1 MQHYKTKKRVL
12 QLSIALLL
20 ALAPAMWPTIAKAE
34 TAQVKSDRVT
44 LSLQNVTVEQM
55 FSQIKKQTGYNFV
68 ISSELSKTLRRVNV
82 TANNEPVKDVL
93 ERVLNPLNCTFDI
106 DDRVITIYR
115 KLSENRN
122 RTISGYVRDEN
133 GDVLPGVP
141 ICIGDSRVCT
151 VTDANGYYTFK
162 IPSETCDIKLTY
174 VGMKTQYVTILGG
187 TAAVQRDVVMSSD
200 TQLEE
205 VVVTGIFTRKKE
217 SFTGSAATYTAKELK
232 DMGTSNVLQSLKTLD
247 PAFAIIED
255 TQFGSD
261 PNRLPNMEIR
271 GKSSMLGQ
279 RDELA
284 TDPNQPLFI
293 LDGFESS
300 LQAINDLD
308 INRIESITIL
318 KDAAST
324 AIYGSKAANGVVV
337 VETVKPK
344 PGQLQ
349 VSYTGNFNVTVP
361 DLTSYDMMNA
371 PEKIEFERLSGR
383 YDPNIVETAERTKT
397 EMELTEAYYAR
408 LNSVAQGVN
417 TDWLAQPTR
426 VGVNQ
431 KHSLYVQGGSETFM
445 FGIGGMYNGNT
456 GVMKGSD
463 REVFSGNLDMIYRVK
478 KFQFSNKFSLSNAN
492 YDNPVVGFQEYV
504 NANPYYR
511 IYDEE
516 KMLIQW
522 LEYNSDV
529 QMANPLWNASLN
541 SENHGNTLTLS
552 NHFQAE
558 WTPNEMWK
566 ARARFGVTY
575 NTDGSRLFTSPDNTY
590 QILNKPNGR
599 RGEYT
604 KTNTNALSY
613 EGDISLTFA
622 KLFNQIHRINAVIGG
637 DIYHT
642 KSSTE
647 GFTVEGFPSGDF
659 TKPSFASGYLQD
671 GVPTYYDAI
680 SRSVNGYL
688 NFGYAL
694 LDRYLMDFSLRENGS
709 SVFGSTA
716 KWNTTWSVGL
726 GWNIHMEPFIQNNF
740 KWINYF
746 KLRGSWGNPG
756 NQSFDSGRTL
766 ITYALASGNLNY
778 FGIGALAQQIGNPYL
793 KWQVTQDKNVGLDLT
808 LFDNR
813 LSFTIDYYH
822 KVTDPLL
829 IGITMPLSTGTTEY
843 YSNAGKQTSQGL
855 TFTAQYYILRN
866 LEKRIMWSVRATGRT
881 QDNKIDGIGNKL
893 DAFNNSGRGSS
904 TVRYFDGA
912 DPDDIWVVKSAG
924 IDPSTGKEIFY
935 DLDGNYLYDYSYD
948 NEQVCGN
955 SRPDLEGVLGS
966 SLTIGGFSA
975 SVNFRYQLGADV
987 FNTALFNKVENI
999 NFRYNQDRRA
1009 LYERWH
1015 VAGDIVPFKDV
1026 RDQNPSPMTSRF
1038 IQNEKTLTLESVH
1051 LEYQFFSDS
1060 WIKHLKLGS
1069 LRIFADA
1076 RDLFRL
1082 STIRA
1087 ERGTSYPYARTVEAG
1102 VSLNF

>member
-1 MQHYKTKKRVL
+1 MQHCKSRKRVL
-12 QLSIALLL
+12 QLSLAILLG
-20 ALAPAMWPTIAKAE
+20 LAPLSFPTTAKAE
-34 TAQVKSDRVT
+34 TTQVKSDRVT

-68 ISSELSKTLRRVNV
+68 ISSELSKNLRRVSV
-82 TANNEPVKDVL
+82 TANNEAVKSVL

-106 DDRVITIYR
+106 DGRVITIYR
-115 KLSENRN
+115 KLSDNRN
-122 RTISGYVRDEN
+122 RTISGYVKDEN
-133 GDVLPGVP
+133 GEVLVGVP

-151 VTDANGYYTFK
+151 VTDANGFYTFK

-174 VGMKTQYVTILGG
+174 VGMKTQYVTIPGG
-187 TAAVQRDVVMSSD
+187 TTPVNRDVVMGSD

-247 PAFAIIED
+247 PAFAIIDD

-284 TDPNQPLFI
+284 NDPNQPLFI

-344 PGQLQ
+344 AGQLQ

-383 YDPNIVETAERTKT
+383 YDPSIVETPNQTATSIS
-397 EMELTEAYYAR
+397 LTEAYYAR

-417 TDWLAQPTR
+417 TDWLAQPVR

-478 KFQFSNKFSLSNAN
+478 KFQFSNKFSLSNASYN
-492 YDNPVVGFQEYV
+492 NPLVGFQEYV
-504 NANPYYR
+504 SANPYYR
-511 IYDEE
+511 IYDDEG
-516 KMLIQW
+516 MLTPW
-522 LEYNSDV
+522 LEYSDDV
-529 QMANPLWNASLN
+529 KMANPLYNASLN
-541 SENHGNTLTLS
+541 SRNHGNDLTIS

-575 NTDGSRLFTSPDNTY
+575 DTDAVDIFTSPENTN
-590 QILNKPNGR
+590 QILNKQNGK

-622 KLFNQIHRINAVIGG
+622 KLFADVHRLNAVIGG

-642 KSSTE
+642 KSTAE
-647 GFTVEGFPSGDF
+647 GYTAEGFPAGDF
-659 TKPSFASGYLQD
+659 TKPSFAAGYKED
-671 GVPTYYDAI
+671 GVPYYKDAI

-688 NFGYAL
+688 NLGYAFK
-694 LDRYLMDFSLRENGS
+694 DRYLMDFSLRENGS

-740 KWINYF
+740 KWIDYF

-766 ITYALASGNLNY
+766 ITYALASGTLNY
-778 FGIGALAQQIGNPYL
+778 FGIGALADQIGNPYL
-793 KWQVTQDKNVGLDLT
+793 KWQITQDKNVGLDLT
-808 LFDNR
+808 MFNNR
-813 LSFTIDYYH
+813 LSFTVDYYH

-829 IGITMPLSTGTTEY
+829 IGITMPLSSGTTEY
-843 YSNAGKQTSQGL
+843 FSNAGKQTSQGL

-866 LEKRIMWSVRATGRT
+866 LEKRIMWSIRATGRT

-904 TVRYFDGA
+904 TTRYFDGA
-912 DPDDIWVVKSAG
+912 DPEDIWVVKSAG
-924 IDPSTGKEIFY
+924 IDPSTGKELFY
-935 DLDGNYLYDYSYD
+935 DLNGNYTYDYSYD

-955 SRPDLEGVLGS
+955 TRPDLEGVLGS
-966 SLTIGGFSA
+966 SLTIGGFTA

-987 FNTALFNKVENI
+987 FNTALWNKVENI
-999 NFRYNQDRRA
+999 DFYFNQDRRA

-1015 VAGDIVPFKDV
+1015 KAGDIVPFKDV

-1060 WIKHLKLGS
+1060 WIKRLGLGS

-1087 ERGTSYPYARTVEAG
+1087 ERGTKYPYARTIEAG
-1102 VSLNF
+1102 ISLNF

>member
-1 MQHYKTKKRVL
+1 MRKTRLFIFLMVCL
-12 QLSIALLL
+12 MALP
-20 ALAPAMWPTIAKAE
+20 ALAQTSKVTMTFKNESLPSVFKRLEKATDYKFLFAYEDVGNYSVNGEVKNATIQE
-34 TAQVKSDRVT
+34 TMNYVLRDKP
-44 LSLQNVTVEQM
+44 LSYTVEGK
-55 FSQIKKQTGYNFV
+55 I
-68 ISSELSKTLRRVNV
+68 VNV
-82 TANNEPVKDVL
+82 QSANEKKSG
-93 ERVLNPLNCTFDI
+93 RM
-106 DDRVITIYR
+106 
-115 KLSENRN
+115 
-122 RTISGYVRDEN
+122 RTIKGYVRDDAGEP
-133 GDVLPGVP
+133 LMGVP
-141 ICIGDSRVCT
+141 VCIGETRVCT
-151 VTDANGYYTFK
+151 VTDADGFYTFK
-162 IPSETCDIKLTY
+162 IPVERTVLKFSY
-174 VGMKTQYVTILGG
+174 VGMDNKYETIGQG
-187 TAAVQRDVVMSSD
+187 STDVDRNITMSSS
-200 TQLEE
+200 TQLKD
-205 VVVTGIFTRKKE
+205 VVVTGIFNRKKE
-217 SFTGSAATYTAKELK
+217 SFTGSAATYNK
-232 DMGTSNVLQSLKTLD
+232 DDLIQMGSSNVLQSLKTLD

-344 PGQLQ
+344 AGQLQ

-361 DLTSYDMMNA
+361 DLSSYDMMNA

-383 YDPNIVETAERTKT
+383 YDPSIIETANQTQTAIEVT
-397 EMELTEAYYAR
+397 ENYYAR
-408 LNSVAQGVN
+408 LNSIAQGVN
-417 TDWLAQPTR
+417 TDWLAQPVR
-426 VGVNQ
+426 IGVNQ
-431 KHSLYVQGGSETFM
+431 KHSMYVQGGSETFM

-463 REVFSGNLDMIYRVK
+463 REVFGGNLDMIYRVK
-478 KFQFSNKFSLSNAN
+478 KFQFSNKFSVNNASYN
-492 YDNPVVGFQEYV
+492 NALVAFSEYV
-504 NANPYYR
+504 SANPYYR
-511 IYDEE
+511 IYDAEG
-516 KMLIQW
+516 MLTPW
-522 LEYNSDV
+522 LEYNDEV
-529 QMANPLWNASLN
+529 QMANPLYNASLN

-566 ARARFGVTY
+566 ARARFGVTHI
-575 NTDGSRLFTSPDNTY
+575 TDGTRIFTSPDNTN
-590 QILNKPNGR
+590 QILTKPNGR

-604 KTNTNALSY
+604 KNNTNALSY
-613 EGDISLTFA
+613 EADASLTFA
-622 KLFNQIHRINAVIGG
+622 KLFNQVHRLNAVIGG

-659 TKPSFASGYLQD
+659 TKPSFAAGYLKD

-688 NFGYAL
+688 NLGYAFK
-694 LDRYLMDFSLRENGS
+694 DRYLMDFSLRENGS

-740 KWINYF
+740 KWIDYF

-778 FGIGALAQQIGNPYL
+778 FGIGALADQIGNPYL
-793 KWQVTQDKNVGLDLT
+793 KWQITQDKNIGLDLT
-808 LFDNR
+808 MFDNR
-813 LSFTIDYYH
+813 VSFTVDYYH

-829 IGITMPLSTGTTEY
+829 IGITMPLSSGTTEY

-866 LEKRIMWSVRATGRT
+866 LEKRIMWSIRATGRT

-904 TVRYFDGA
+904 TTRYFDGA

-935 DLDGNYLYDYSYD
+935 DLEGNKLYDYSYD

-955 SRPDLEGVLGS
+955 TRPDLEGVLGTS
-966 SLTIGGFSA
+966 FTYGGFTA
-975 SVNFRYQLGADV
+975 NVNFRYQLGADV
-987 FNTALFNKVENI
+987 FNTALWNKVENI
-999 NFRYNQDRRA
+999 NFLYNQDRRA

-1015 VAGDIVPFKDV
+1015 KAGDIAPFKDV
-1026 RDQNPSPMTSRF
+1026 RDYNPSPMTSRF

-1060 WIKHLKLGS
+1060 WIKHLGLGS

-1076 RDLFRL
+1076 RDLVRL

-1087 ERGTSYPYARTVEAG
+1087 ERGTSYPYARTIEAG

>member
-1 MQHYKTKKRVL
+1 MKHFKRAKRLLALVGLLLMTMTVTAQTADKKRV
-12 QLSIALLL
+12 
-20 ALAPAMWPTIAKAE
+20 
-34 TAQVKSDRVT
+34 T
-44 LSLQNVTVEQM
+44 LDMQNVTVKE
-55 FSQIKKQTGYNFV
+55 FFAEVKKQTGLNFMYDADV
-68 ISSELSKTLRRVNV
+68 AKEWPKVNIKVQKKTAEEAIDQVMTSIGCQYTIKDNIV
-82 TANNEPVKDVL
+82 T
-93 ERVLNPLNCTFDI
+93 
-106 DDRVITIYR
+106 ITPQ
-115 KLSENRN
+115 KLSGKE
-122 RTISGYVRDEN
+122 RTISGYVRDNE
-133 GDVLPGVP
+133 GLPLMGVP
-141 ICIGDSRVCT
+141 VCIGETRVCT
-151 VTDANGYYTFK
+151 VTDAEGFYTFS
-162 IPSETCDIKLTY
+162 IPAEKTSIKFSY
-174 VGMKTQYVTILGG
+174 VGMENVYLTIPAGQN
-187 TAAVQRDVVMSSD
+187 AVKRDVTLSSG
-200 TQLEE
+200 TQLKD
-205 VVVTGIFTRKKE
+205 VVVTGIYNRKKE

-232 DMGTSNVLQSLKTLD
+232 EMGTSNVLQSLKTLD

-344 PGQLQ
+344 AGQLQ
-349 VSYTGNFNVTVP
+349 VSYTGNFNMTVP
-361 DLTSYDMMNA
+361 DLSSYDMMDA
-371 PEKIEFERLSGR
+371 AEKIEFERLSGR
-383 YDPNIVETAERTKT
+383 YDPSIVETPNQTQTAIS
-397 EMELTEAYYAR
+397 LTENYYAR
-408 LNSVAQGVN
+408 LNSIAQGVN
-417 TDWLAQPTR
+417 TDWLAQPVR

-445 FGIGGMYNGNT
+445 FGIGGMYNGQT

-463 REVFSGNLDMIYRVK
+463 REVFGGNLDMIYRVK
-478 KFQFSNKFSLSNAN
+478 KFQFSNKFALSNADYN
-492 YDNPVVGFQEYV
+492 NPLVGFSEYV
-504 NANPYYR
+504 QANPYYR
-511 IYDEE
+511 IYDSEGI
-516 KMLIQW
+516 LTQW
-522 LEYNSDV
+522 LEYNDDV
-529 QMANPLWNASLN
+529 KMANPLWNASLN
-541 SENHGNTLTLS
+541 SKNHGNTLTLS

-575 NTDGSRLFTSPDNTY
+575 NTDGTELFTSPDNTN
-590 QILNKPNGR
+590 QVLTKPNGR
-599 RGEYT
+599 RGEYS

-613 EGDISLTFA
+613 EGDFSLTFA
-622 KLFNQIHRINAVIGG
+622 KLWNNVHRLNAVVGG

-642 KSSTE
+642 KSTIE
-647 GFTVEGFPSGDF
+647 GYTAEGFPSGDF
-659 TKPSFASGYLQD
+659 TKPSFASGYLKD
-671 GVPTYYDAI
+671 GYPTYYDAI
-680 SRSVNGYL
+680 SRSLNGYMNL
-688 NFGYAL
+688 GYAFM
-694 LDRYLMDFSLRENGS
+694 DRYLADFSLRENGS
-709 SVFGSTA
+709 SVFGSTS

-726 GWNIHMEPFIQNNF
+726 GWNIHLEPFIQNNA
-740 KWINYF
+740 KWIDYF

-766 ITYALASGNLNY
+766 ITYALQSGTLNY
-778 FGIGALAQQIGNPYL
+778 FGIGALADQIGNPNL
-793 KWQVTQDKNVGLDLT
+793 KWQITQDKNIGLDLT
-808 LFDNR
+808 VLDNR
-813 LSFTIDYYH
+813 LSFTFDYFH

-829 IGITMPLSTGTTEY
+829 IGITMPLSSGTTEY
-843 YSNAGKQTSQGL
+843 YSNAGKQTSQGM
-855 TFTAQYYILRN
+855 TFTAQYYILRDI
-866 LEKRIMWSVRATGRT
+866 EKRIMWSVRATGRT

-904 TVRYFDGA
+904 TTRYFDGA

-924 IDPSTGKEIFY
+924 IDPSTGKELFY
-935 DLDGNYLYDYSYD
+935 DLDGNYTFDYNYD

-955 SRPDLEGVLGS
+955 IRPDLEGVLGTS
-966 SLTIGGFSA
+966 FTYGGFTA

-987 FNTALFNKVENI
+987 FNTALWNKVENI
-999 NFRYNQDRRA
+999 DFLYNQDRRA

-1015 VAGDIVPFKDV
+1015 KAGDIVPFKDV

-1060 WIKHLKLGS
+1060 WIKHLGLGS
-1069 LRIFADA
+1069 LRFFADA

-1087 ERGTSYPYARTVEAG
+1087 ERGTTYPYARTIEAG

>member
-1 MQHYKTKKRVL
+1 MQHCKSRKRVL
-12 QLSIALLL
+12 QLSLAILLG
-20 ALAPAMWPTIAKAE
+20 LAPLSFPTTAKAE
-34 TAQVKSDRVT
+34 TTQVKSDRVT

-68 ISSELSKTLRRVNV
+68 ISSELSKNLRRVSV
-82 TANNEPVKDVL
+82 TANNEAVKSVL

-106 DDRVITIYR
+106 DGRVITIYR
-115 KLSENRN
+115 KLSDNRN
-122 RTISGYVRDEN
+122 RTISGYVKDEN
-133 GDVLPGVP
+133 GEVLVGVP

-151 VTDANGYYTFK
+151 VTDANGFYTFK

-174 VGMKTQYVTILGG
+174 VGMKTQYVTIPGG
-187 TAAVQRDVVMSSD
+187 TTPVNRDVVMGSD

-247 PAFAIIED
+247 PAFAIIDD

-344 PGQLQ
+344 AGQLQ

-383 YDPNIVETAERTKT
+383 YDPSIVETANQTQSAIS
-397 EMELTEAYYAR
+397 LTEAYYAR

-417 TDWLAQPTR
+417 TDWLAQPVR

-463 REVFSGNLDMIYRVK
+463 REVFGGNLDMIYRVK
-478 KFQFSNKFSLSNAN
+478 KFQFSNKFSLSNASYN
-492 YDNPVVGFQEYV
+492 NPLVAFQEYV
-504 NANPYYR
+504 SANPYYR
-511 IYDEE
+511 IYDDEG
-516 KMLIQW
+516 MLTPW
-522 LEYNSDV
+522 LEYSDDV
-529 QMANPLWNASLN
+529 KMANPLYNASLN
-541 SENHGNTLTLS
+541 SRNHGNDLTIS

-575 NTDGSRLFTSPDNTY
+575 DTDAVDIFTSPENTN
-590 QILNKPNGR
+590 QILNKQNGK

-622 KLFNQIHRINAVIGG
+622 KLFADVHRLNAVIGG

-642 KSSTE
+642 KSTAE
-647 GFTVEGFPSGDF
+647 GYTAEGFPAGDF
-659 TKPSFASGYLQD
+659 TKPSFAAGYKED
-671 GVPTYYDAI
+671 GVPYYKDAI

-688 NFGYAL
+688 NLGYAFK
-694 LDRYLMDFSLRENGS
+694 DRYLMDFSLRENGS

-740 KWINYF
+740 KWIDYF

-766 ITYALASGNLNY
+766 ITYALASGTLNY
-778 FGIGALAQQIGNPYL
+778 FGIGALADQIGNPYL
-793 KWQVTQDKNVGLDLT
+793 KWQITQDKNVGLDLT
-808 LFDNR
+808 MFNNR
-813 LSFTIDYYH
+813 LSFTVDYYH

-829 IGITMPLSTGTTEY
+829 IGITMPLSSGTTEY
-843 YSNAGKQTSQGL
+843 FSNAGKQTSQGL

-866 LEKRIMWSVRATGRT
+866 LEKRIMWSIRATGRT

-904 TVRYFDGA
+904 TTRYFDGA
-912 DPDDIWVVKSAG
+912 DPEDIWVVKSAG
-924 IDPSTGKEIFY
+924 IDPSTGKELFY
-935 DLDGNYLYDYSYD
+935 DLNGNYTYDYNYD

-955 SRPDLEGVLGS
+955 TRPDLEGVLGTS
-966 SLTIGGFSA
+966 FTYGGLTA

-987 FNTALFNKVENI
+987 FNTALWNKVENI
-999 NFRYNQDRRA
+999 DFYFNQDRRA

-1015 VAGDIVPFKDV
+1015 KAGDIVPFKDV

-1060 WIKHLKLGS
+1060 WIKRLGLGS

-1087 ERGTSYPYARTVEAG
+1087 ERGTKYPYARTIEAG
-1102 VSLNF
+1102 ISLNF

>member
-1 MQHYKTKKRVL
+1 MQHCKSRKRVL
-12 QLSIALLL
+12 QLSLAILLG
-20 ALAPAMWPTIAKAE
+20 LAPLSFPTTAKAE
-34 TAQVKSDRVT
+34 TTQVKSDRVT

-68 ISSELSKTLRRVNV
+68 ISSELSKNLRRVSV
-82 TANNEPVKDVL
+82 TANNEAVKSVL

-106 DDRVITIYR
+106 DGRVITIYR
-115 KLSENRN
+115 KLSDNRN
-122 RTISGYVRDEN
+122 RTISGYVKDEN
-133 GDVLPGVP
+133 GEVLVGVP

-151 VTDANGYYTFK
+151 VTDANGFYTFK

-174 VGMKTQYVTILGG
+174 VGMKTQYVTIPGG
-187 TAAVQRDVVMSSD
+187 TAPVNRDVVMGSD

-344 PGQLQ
+344 AGQLQ

-383 YDPNIVETAERTKT
+383 YDPSIVETANQTQSAIS
-397 EMELTEAYYAR
+397 LTEAYYAR

-417 TDWLAQPTR
+417 TDWLAQPVR

-463 REVFSGNLDMIYRVK
+463 REVFGGNLDMIYRVK
-478 KFQFSNKFSLSNAN
+478 KFQFSNKFSLSNASYN
-492 YDNPVVGFQEYV
+492 NPLVAFQEYV
-504 NANPYYR
+504 SANPYYR
-511 IYDEE
+511 IYDDEG
-516 KMLIQW
+516 MLTPW
-522 LEYNSDV
+522 LEYSDDV
-529 QMANPLWNASLN
+529 KMPNPLYNASLN
-541 SENHGNTLTLS
+541 SRNHGNDLTIS

-575 NTDGSRLFTSPDNTY
+575 DTDAVDIFTSPENTN
-590 QILNKPNGR
+590 QILNKQNGK

-622 KLFNQIHRINAVIGG
+622 KLFADVHRLNAVIGG

-642 KSSTE
+642 KSTAE
-647 GFTVEGFPSGDF
+647 GYTAEGFPAGDF
-659 TKPSFASGYLQD
+659 TKPSFAAGYKED
-671 GVPTYYDAI
+671 GVPYYKDAI

-688 NFGYAL
+688 NLGYAFK
-694 LDRYLMDFSLRENGS
+694 DRYLMDFSLRENGS

-740 KWINYF
+740 KWIDYF

-766 ITYALASGNLNY
+766 ITYALASGTLNY
-778 FGIGALAQQIGNPYL
+778 FGIGALADQIGNPYL
-793 KWQVTQDKNVGLDLT
+793 KWQITQDKNVGLDLT

-813 LSFTIDYYH
+813 VSFTVDYYH

-829 IGITMPLSTGTTEY
+829 IGITMPLSSGTTEY
-843 YSNAGKQTSQGL
+843 FSNAGKQTSQGL

-866 LEKRIMWSVRATGRT
+866 LEKRIMWSIRATGRT

-904 TVRYFDGA
+904 TTRYFDGA
-912 DPDDIWVVKSAG
+912 DPEDIWVVKSAG
-924 IDPSTGKEIFY
+924 IDPSTGKELFY
-935 DLDGNYLYDYSYD
+935 DLNGNYTYDYSYD

-955 SRPDLEGVLGS
+955 TRPDLEGVLGTS
-966 SLTIGGFSA
+966 FTYGGLTA

-987 FNTALFNKVENI
+987 FNEALWNKVENI
-999 NFRYNQDRRA
+999 DFYLNQDRRA

-1015 VAGDIVPFKDV
+1015 KAGDIVPFKDV

-1060 WIKHLKLGS
+1060 WIKRLGLGS

-1087 ERGTSYPYARTVEAG
+1087 ERGTKYPYARTIEAG
-1102 VSLNF
+1102 ISLNF